1 MASELARPR
10 FMATMAQEAPAEPEE
25 YQQQIDNIFSL
36 KRPRDI
42 RAGLASGGKSALKG
56 IAAGTVGLFAAP
68 VVGAY
73 TDGFKGFGQGV
84 CAGVA
89 GAVLLPVAGLGVGVA
104 QVVRGAV
111 NTPEAVRQL
120 NKGRYWDQDH
130 REWIDR
136 PTLAMVMD
144 DKAFDP
150 LRDQWQQ
157 DRRDAGAFG
166 EVIDYYGLLGV
177 PKTAPTDQIKKQY
190 YILARKLHPDKN
202 PDDPLAKDRF
212 QKLGEAYQVL
222 SNADL
227 RAKYDAH
234 GVEGLDVNFMDSAEF
249 FSMLF
254 GSDRFEHL
262 LGELSLAQLTRSGEP
277 VTSGQQEKLQ
287 LLREERLGANLKA
300 LLRRWVEGD
309 QTGFRESMAQEGQ
322 ELAKASFGPT
332 ILLAIGKAYEGQA
345 AIYLGGY
352 IQGGLASLKQEG
364 QSIKSKVH
372 LGMMGLKV
380 FQAQQKLEQMDKD
393 QKQRC
398 EAQARMSQ
406 QTATPGSIPAGNV
419 FHQQPGVS
427 GEQEESE
434 QRVEAEAAARAAQQ
448 QAENLEHAQLRA
460 QLEEATLPLMLDAM
474 WAANVLDIENTL
486 RHVCKKVLYEAMA
499 DKQTRKSRAQALQVL
514 GRLFQQAALAATAGA
529 PQAPKDAKQQIEDA
543 MMAVMEKR
551 HAMEDAA
558 NGQTS
563 NSPL

>member
-1 MASELARPR
+1 
-10 FMATMAQEAPAEPEE
+10 MATMAQEAPAEPEE

-150 LRDQWQQ
+150 LRDRWQQ

-393 QKQRC
+393 QKQRS

-406 QTATPGSIPAGNV
+406 QAATPGSIPAGNV

-563 NSPL
+563 NTPL

>member
-1 MASELARPR
+1 
-10 FMATMAQEAPAEPEE
+10 MATTTQGPAAAPVDPEE
-25 YQQQIDNIFSL
+25 YQQHIDNIFSL

-73 TDGFKGFGQGV
+73 TDGFRGFGQGV

-111 NTPEAVRQL
+111 NTPEAVREL
-120 NKGRYWDQDH
+120 NKGRYWDQDQ

-144 DKAFDP
+144 DKSFDP
-150 LRDQWQQ
+150 LRDRWEQH
-157 DRRDAGAFG
+157 RRDAGAFG
-166 EVIDYYGLLGV
+166 KVIDYYGLLGV
-177 PKTAPTDQIKKQY
+177 PKTAPTEQIKKQY

-227 RAKYDAH
+227 RAKYDEH
-234 GVEGLDVNFMDSAEF
+234 GVEGLDVNFMDSGDF

-277 VTSGQQEKLQ
+277 VTSGQQEKMQ
-287 LLREERLGANLKA
+287 LLREERLAANLKA

-345 AIYLGGY
+345 DIYLGGF
-352 IQGGLASLKQEG
+352 IQGGLASMRQEG
-364 QSIKSKVH
+364 QSIKSKVQ

-380 FQAQQKLEQMDKD
+380 FHAQQKLEQMDKD
-393 QKQRC
+393 QKQRS
-398 EAQARMSQ
+398 EAQARASQ
-406 QTATPGSIPAGNV
+406 QSPSPNSIPAGIN
-419 FHQQPGVS
+419 HQPGVS
-427 GEQEESE
+427 GQQEMSE
-434 QRVEAEAAARAAQQ
+434 QQRAEADAAAVAAQR

-460 QLEEATLPLMLDAM
+460 HLEEATLPLMLDAM
-474 WAANVLDIENTL
+474 WAANVLDIESTL

-514 GRLFQQAALAATAGA
+514 GRLFQQAALAATAGTS
-529 PQAPKDAKQQIEDA
+529 QAPRDAKQQIEDA

-551 HAMEDAA
+551 HAMDDAA
-558 NGQTS
+558 HGQSS
-563 NSPL
+563 NAV

>member
-1 MASELARPR
+1 MASLSQQSPS
-10 FMATMAQEAPAEPEE
+10 APTDPEE
-25 YQQQIDNIFSL
+25 YQQHIDNIFSL

-42 RAGLASGGKSALKG
+42 KAGLASGGKSALKG
-56 IAAGTVGLFAAP
+56 IAAGTVGLLAAP

-73 TDGFKGFGQGV
+73 TDGLKGFGQGV

-89 GAVLLPVAGLGVGVA
+89 GAVLLPVAGLGIGVT

-111 NTPEAVRQL
+111 NTPEAIREV
-120 NKGRYWDQDH
+120 NKGRLWDQDH

-144 DKAFDP
+144 TSANDP
-150 LRDQWQQ
+150 IRERWEQE
-157 DRRDAGAFG
+157 RRDAGAFG
-166 EVIDYYGLLGV
+166 DVVDYYGLLGV
-177 PKTAPTDQIKKQY
+177 PKTAPTEQIKKQY

-227 RAKYDAH
+227 RAKYDQH

-262 LGELSLAQLTRSGEP
+262 LGELSLAQMARSGEP
-277 VTSGQQEKLQ
+277 LTSGKQEQMQ
-287 LLREERLGANLKA
+287 LLREERLAANLKA

-309 QTGFRESMAQEGQ
+309 QTGFRESMAQEGA
-322 ELAKASFGPT
+322 ELAKASFGTT
-332 ILLAIGKAYEGQA
+332 ILLAIGKAYESQA
-345 AIYLGGY
+345 NIYLGGF
-352 IQGGLASLKQEG
+352 IQGGLASIRQEG
-364 QSIKSKVH
+364 QSIKAKVR
-372 LGMMGLKV
+372 LGMMGLKM
-380 FQAQQKLEQMDKD
+380 FQAQQKLDQMDKD
-393 QKQRC
+393 HKQRT
-398 EAQARMSQ
+398 EAQARLNQ
-406 QTATPGSIPAGNV
+406 QPGSSPQSIPAGMPFNQEPGASGMSEE
-419 FHQQPGVS
+419 QQ
-427 GEQEESE
+427 
-434 QRVEAEAAARAAQQ
+434 AATEAAARTAQQ
-448 QAENLEHAQLRA
+448 QADNLEHAQLRA

-514 GRLFQQAALAATAGA
+514 GRLFQQAALAATAAASAQEPRG
-529 PQAPKDAKQQIEDA
+529 AKQQLEDA
-543 MMAVMEKR
+543 MLAVMEKR
-551 HAMEDAA
+551 NAMEEKSYQ
-558 NGQTS
+558 GQS
-563 NSPL
+563 SQSH